1 MSKRVTLTEDE
12 IMLICNALATA
23 GNEWARDAKEQESK
37 ICKGISD
44 DMWALHHKIS
54 AKRN

>member
-12 IMLICNALATA
+12 LMLLCNALAIA
-23 GNEWARDAKEQESK
+23 GNEWARDAKEQESETY
-37 ICKGISD
+37 KGISN
-44 DMWALHHKIS
+44 DMWALHDKMS